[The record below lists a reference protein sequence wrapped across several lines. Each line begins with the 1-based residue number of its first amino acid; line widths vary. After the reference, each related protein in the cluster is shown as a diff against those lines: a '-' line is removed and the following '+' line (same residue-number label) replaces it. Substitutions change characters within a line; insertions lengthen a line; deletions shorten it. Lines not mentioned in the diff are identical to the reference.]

1 MAIASSVR
9 AARADDLDRIAA
21 IKVKNWADTYA
32 PLLSSEILRPF
43 LDEAAQRQYIK
54 EKAALPGTLL
64 LVAEDKGEVA
74 GFALT
79 FLDADPEPW
88 LESLHVLAQS
98 RGRGAGTELMSATA
112 AELLDRG
119 HRAMALGVVV
129 GNDRAARYYERLGAE
144 LVKVEP
150 VTWAQ
155 GVNHAVYRCRDVAL
169 LIR

>member
-1 MAIASSVR
+1 LAIASSVR

-21 IKVKNWADTYA
+21 IKVQNWSDTYA
-32 PLLSSEILRPF
+32 PLLSAETLRPF
-43 LDEAAQRQYIK
+43 LDQAAQRHYIK

-64 LVAEDKGEVA
+64 LVAEDGGEVA

-88 LESLHVLAQS
+88 LESLHVLAES
-98 RGRGAGTELMSATA
+98 RGRGAGTQLMSATA
-112 AELLDRG
+112 TELLARG
-119 HRAMALGVVV
+119 HHPLALGVVV

-144 LVKVEP
+144 LVRVEP
-150 VTWAQ
+150 VTWAE
-155 GVNHAVYRCRDVAL
+155 GVNHAVYRWQDVAV